1 MFGRNRDTHR
11 WGEGAK
17 QSLEITQEQALRSV
31 GNKVLSFDT
40 WNGNITA
47 GGKVRPAIER
57 LEQEMG
63 QVEAWEFLASNGCA
77 YGTISAENVR
87 MYNGS

>member
-1 MFGRNRDTHR
+1 MFGFGSNNSR

-31 GNKVLSFDT
+31 GNKVLSFDGF
-40 WNGNITA
+40 NGNILA

-57 LEQEMG
+57 LEMEMG
-63 QVEAWEFLASNGCA
+63 QVKAWEFLASNGCA